1 MGKIANAIERSMV
14 ERKLIAAAEPL
25 QPQDLEAL
33 LNYDQ
38 RTGMLNIDSSS
49 VVRDPD
55 STTRLIV
62 HKLISPSGKLTKAGI
77 RKCEEVTDPGASG
90 ELDRPL
96 PADIGTLRKR
106 IIKTEHI
113 FKDSPSEL
121 KRAELLLEAPAIPGP
136 LPAADEADEEE
147 DRPKAEIIIDHRLRA
162 APASPVS
169 RSSQEPHPPAYPVD
183 ESLVAFLAQN
193 SVEAEQFK
201 ILRTGLLYPISGTP
215 PRSILVTSVAQGD
228 GKSFVSANL
237 AVSMALSLN
246 RHVLLIDCD
255 LRKPSIHTMFGF
267 GDVPGL
273 TEYISKGMALPSLL
287 LRTKVERLTIL
298 PAGTPP
304 QNPSELLSS
313 KPMASLVQE
322 VTRRYDDRLII
333 LDSPPP
339 TLTAEPVAL
348 ARQVDGILFVV
359 RCGKTRMS
367 DLQKVV
373 EKMGKEKLLG
383 SVVNHY
389 EQSIVDYYGY
399 RKYSLYGHNQQ
410 KPQD

>member
-1 MGKIANAIERSMV
+1 MGGNSVRILNETGLIERP
-14 ERKLIAAAEPL
+14 ITQEPIY
-25 QPQDLEAL
+25 P
-33 LNYDQ
+33 N
-38 RTGMLNIDSSS
+38 G
-49 VVRDPD
+49 
-55 STTRLIV
+55 
-62 HKLISPSGKLTKAGI
+62 KLISKGIKARAEIGI
-77 RKCEEVTDPGASG
+77 EDTTDQS
-90 ELDRPL
+90 PL
-96 PADIGTLRKR
+96 E
-106 IIKTEHI
+106 KT
-113 FKDSPSEL
+113 
-121 KRAELLLEAPAIPGP
+121 RAELSLKAPANPNP
-136 LPAADEADEEE
+136 LQEADEAEN
-147 DRPKAEIIIDHRLRA
+147 RPKADTIIDHHLRA
-162 APASPVS
+162 EPASPEP
-169 RSSQEPHPPAYPVD
+169 RASQEPHPPAPFFG
-183 ESLVAFLAQN
+183 EGLVAFLDQN
-193 SVEAEQFK
+193 SFEAEQFK

-237 AVSMALSLN
+237 AVSVALSLN

-255 LRKPSIHTMFGF
+255 LRKPFIHTMFGF
-267 GDVPGL
+267 RDVPGL
-273 TEYISKGMALPSLL
+273 TEYIVNGMALPSLL

-313 KPMASLVQE
+313 KSMASLIQE

-339 TLTAEPVAL
+339 ALTAETAVL

-359 RCGKTRMS
+359 KCGKTRMS
-367 DLQKVV
+367 DLQKIV

-399 RKYSLYGHNQQ
+399 RKYTQYGQNPH
-410 KPQD
+410 KPKD

>member
-1 MGKIANAIERSMV
+1 M
-14 ERKLIAAAEPL
+14 
-25 QPQDLEAL
+25 
-33 LNYDQ
+33 
-38 RTGMLNIDSSS
+38 
-49 VVRDPD
+49 
-55 STTRLIV
+55 
-62 HKLISPSGKLTKAGI
+62 
-77 RKCEEVTDPGASG
+77 
-90 ELDRPL
+90 
-96 PADIGTLRKR
+96 
-106 IIKTEHI
+106 
-113 FKDSPSEL
+113 
-121 KRAELLLEAPAIPGP
+121 
-136 LPAADEADEEE
+136 
-147 DRPKAEIIIDHRLRA
+147 
-162 APASPVS
+162 
-169 RSSQEPHPPAYPVD
+169 
-183 ESLVAFLAQN
+183 AFLAQN

-201 ILRTGLLYPISGTP
+201 ILRTGLLYPTSGTP

-273 TEYISKGMALPSLL
+273 TEYIVNGMALPSLL

-313 KPMASLVQE
+313 KPMASLIQE

-339 TLTAEPVAL
+339 TLTAEPAVL

-367 DLQKVV
+367 DLKKVV

-389 EQSIVDYYGY
+389 EQSIVDYYGF
-399 RKYSLYGHNQQ
+399 RKYSRMAIVNKSLRIDRIQRSGR
-410 KPQD
+410 